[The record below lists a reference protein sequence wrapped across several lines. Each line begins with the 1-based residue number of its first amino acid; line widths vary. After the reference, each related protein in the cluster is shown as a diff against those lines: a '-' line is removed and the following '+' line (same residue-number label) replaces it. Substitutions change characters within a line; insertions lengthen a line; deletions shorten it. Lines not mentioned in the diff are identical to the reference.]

1 MDIGYGVQ
9 NDQKMM
15 GWLVLQMVEWMV
27 GVGRKGWM
35 VKVEDRVDSGMNDR
49 GDGEVD
55 VWRREERTDG

>member
-1 MDIGYGVQ
+1 
-9 NDQKMM
+9 
-15 GWLVLQMVEWMV
+15 MV